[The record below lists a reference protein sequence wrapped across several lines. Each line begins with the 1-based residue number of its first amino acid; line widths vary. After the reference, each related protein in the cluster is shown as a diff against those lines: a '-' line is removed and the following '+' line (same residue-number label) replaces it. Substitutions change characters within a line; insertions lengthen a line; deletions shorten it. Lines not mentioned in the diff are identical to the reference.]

1 MKGFSL
7 ILLLA
12 LISCNKEENT
22 TTNEAKQTVVKD
34 CNCDRVAKVLEWN
47 ISGVG
52 KVYDTWLINDCS
64 GVQTFKTIKNNKP
77 IIGQCYN

>member
-12 LISCNKEENT
+12 LFSCNKEENT

-34 CNCDRVAKVLEWN
+34 CNCDRIVKVVEFN
-47 ISGVG
+47 ISGAG
-52 KVYDTWLINDCS
+52 TVYDYWMINDCS
-64 GVQTFKTIKNNKP
+64 GLQTFKERYGSKP
-77 IIGQCYN
+77 IVGQCN